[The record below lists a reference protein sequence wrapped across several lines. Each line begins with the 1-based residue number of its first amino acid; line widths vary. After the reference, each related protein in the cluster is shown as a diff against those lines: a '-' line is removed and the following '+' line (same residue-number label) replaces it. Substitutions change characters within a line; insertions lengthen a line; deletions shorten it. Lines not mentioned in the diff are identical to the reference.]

1 MSITY
6 ISTAEAKDE
15 FADLV
20 NRVVQTKERIVL
32 TRREKEIAAIISY
45 DDLVLLLEKENKRD
59 LQEATEALQE
69 ARNEGTITLAALREE
84 LGNK

>member
-6 ISTAEAKDE
+6 ITTVEAKED

-20 NRVVQTKERIVL
+20 NRVTHSKERIVL
-32 TRREKEIAAIISY
+32 TRRDKEIAAIISY
-45 DDLVLLLEKENKRD
+45 DDLLLLIEKESKRD

-69 ARNEGTITLAALREE
+69 ARSDGTSTLAEIKEE
-84 LGNK
+84 LG